1 MLEQDLNM
9 RSIKTLIF
17 IKVFIGLFLT
27 LSQVFASNLDEV
39 ICSAMKGMVEQESK
53 KIPFNAGEFSVVGI
67 SVDCEKKILTTEKK
81 HMDYQ
86 RADFKP
92 DFQENYQKNWENSNC
107 SNMIFNTDTGWSTV
121 QLVKGNEGF
130 LVAKVRAD
138 FSKCSE

>member
-17 IKVFIGLFLT
+17 INVFIGLFLT

-81 HMDYQ
+81 HLDY
-86 RADFKP
+86 RKVDFKP
-92 DFQENYQKNWENSNC
+92 NFQENYQKNWEKSNC

-121 QLVKGNEGF
+121 QLVKGKEGF

-138 FSKCSE
+138 FIKCSE

>member
-17 IKVFIGLFLT
+17 INVFIGLFLP

-39 ICSAMKGMVEQESK
+39 ICSAMSGMVEQESK

-81 HMDYQ
+81 HLDY
-86 RADFKP
+86 RKVDFKP
-92 DFQENYQKNWENSNC
+92 NFQENYQKNWEKSNC

-121 QLVKGNEGF
+121 QLVKGKEGF

>member
-9 RSIKTLIF
+9 QSIKTLIF
-17 IKVFIGLFLT
+17 INVFIGLFLP

-39 ICSAMKGMVEQESK
+39 ICSAMNGMVEQESK
-53 KIPFNAGEFSVVGI
+53 KIPFKAGEFSVVRI

-81 HMDYQ
+81 HLDY
-86 RADFKP
+86 RKVDFKP
-92 DFQENYQKNWENSNC
+92 NFQENYQKNWEKSNC

-121 QLVKGNEGF
+121 QLVKGKEGF

>member
-1 MLEQDLNM
+1 M

-17 IKVFIGLFLT
+17 INVFIGLFLT

-81 HMDYQ
+81 HLDY
-86 RADFKP
+86 RKVDFKP
-92 DFQENYQKNWENSNC
+92 NFQENYQKNWEKSNC

-121 QLVKGNEGF
+121 QLVKGREGF

-138 FSKCSE
+138 YSKCSE

>member
-17 IKVFIGLFLT
+17 INVFIGLFLT

-39 ICSAMKGMVEQESK
+39 ICSAMNGMVEQESK
-53 KIPFNAGEFSVVGI
+53 KIPFKAGEFSVVRI

-81 HMDYQ
+81 HLDYKKV
-86 RADFKP
+86 DFKLN
-92 DFQENYQKNWENSNC
+92 FQENYQKNWEKSNC

-121 QLVKGNEGF
+121 QLVKSKEGF
-130 LVAKVRAD
+130 LVAKVKAD

>member
-17 IKVFIGLFLT
+17 INVFIGFFLT

-39 ICSAMKGMVEQESK
+39 ICSAMTGMVEQESK
-53 KIPFNAGEFSVVGI
+53 KIPFDAGEFSVVGI

-81 HMDYQ
+81 HIDYKK
-86 RADFKP
+86 ADFKLN
-92 DFQENYQKNWENSNC
+92 FQENYQKNWEKSNC

-138 FSKCSE
+138 FSKCTE